1 MWYREQHEDPPA
13 DDRWPR
19 HRPKQRRS
27 RRNSR
32 RKNKSRGKA
41 PLTAEERTYQ
51 RARSRANLKA
61 TFFTHLVA
69 YLSTMLL
76 LLVTTRSLRA
86 VLVVAA
92 AWGIGLAL
100 HYFGALVVPELRQ
113 RWIDQ
118 ELGRN
123 IRPKVAAEK
132 RVVEERKFRSLED
145 LSASIAHEIRNPITA
160 AKSLVQQMGEDP
172 MSGDNVD
179 YAAVALGELDRVER
193 SISHLLRYARDE
205 ALRFE
210 TLDMAFIVESAL
222 ETFRDRIVREGV
234 FIERDLDAAG
244 FVRGDGEKLRR
255 VVINVIANGLDAM
268 ADAETPE
275 PVLRIAAGENLAGT
289 EAWVRV
295 RDNGPGIDAET
306 LRQIFDPFY
315 TTKDEGTGL
324 GLALSKKLVEQH
336 AGSLE
341 VESEPGHGTEFI
353 MVFPRNPDSEGTET
367 PDATKRSPAG
377 GRDR

>member
-1 MWYREQHEDPPA
+1 MWHRERHEDEPTEDPS
-13 DDRWPR
+13 PR
-19 HRPKQRRS
+19 YLRKQRRA
-27 RRNSR
+27 RRNR
-32 RKNKSRGKA
+32 RHKNKRRGRA
-41 PLTAEERTYQ
+41 PLTPEERAYQ
-51 RARSRANLKA
+51 QARSRANLKA
-61 TFFTHLVA
+61 SFFTHLVA
-69 YLSTMLL
+69 YLSTMVL
-76 LLVTTRSLRA
+76 LLVTTRSVRA
-86 VLVVAA
+86 VMIVAA

-123 IRPKVAAEK
+123 VRPKVAAEK

-145 LSASIAHEIRNPITA
+145 LSASIAHEIRNPVTA

-210 TLDMAFIVESAL
+210 TLDIAFIVESAL

-234 FIERDLDAAG
+234 RVDRDLDAAG

-268 ADAETPE
+268 ADAGTPE

-289 EAWVRV
+289 EAWIRV
-295 RDNGPGIDAET
+295 RDNGPGIDAEA

-315 TTKDEGTGL
+315 TTKDDGTGL

-341 VESEPGHGTEFI
+341 VESEPGLGTEFI
-353 MVFPRNPDSEGTET
+353 MVFPRNPDSEGAEAS
-367 PDATKRSPAG
+367 DATTRAPAG
-377 GRDR
+377 GRA